1 MKALL
6 IAFLLLAGQG
16 GPRFDTYEWDF
27 GRINEADG
35 AVSHTFVLMNDSP
48 SPVRISRAI
57 PGCTCI
63 MASFPQEEIAPGQ
76 LCEVEVFYSP
86 SGANGVTYRNIEIM
100 AAGGASLGTL
110 NVKADVVPA
119 DRSIQER
126 YLYTVADLMYVS
138 KKNIPFGYLGHGKTL
153 SKVIYL
159 ANAAKETVELE
170 ASASGSPYFSV
181 SCPAAVG
188 PGKEVPVLLTW
199 AMPSDPSFIAT
210 CRDTVRFSIDGRRS
224 VIPVAVSAI
233 CTDVAE
239 PSPSAPLLQ
248 TYPSQAQLKKGLLSR
263 SWSGEISIENAGK
276 SDLEILAVEAPVNVS
291 VDLEAGARLA
301 PGKRIKVS
309 ASVREAAG
317 FRINLFTNDPVH
329 PYKELIYKP

>member
-1 MKALL
+1 MRALL
-6 IAFLLLAGQG
+6 LAFLLLAGQG
-16 GPRFDTYEWDF
+16 GPRFDAYEWDF

-35 AVSHTFVLMNDSP
+35 AVSHTFVLMNDST
-48 SPVRISRAI
+48 SPVTISRAI

-126 YLYTVADLMYVS
+126 YLYTVADLMYIS

-170 ASASGSPYFSV
+170 TSASGSPYFSV
-181 SCPAAVG
+181 NCPAAVG

-199 AMPSDPSFIAT
+199 TMPSDPSFLAT
-210 CRDTVRFSIDGRRS
+210 CRDTVRFSVDGRLS
-224 VIPVAVSAI
+224 GTPVAVSAI
-233 CTDVAE
+233 CMDVAQ
-239 PSPSAPLLQ
+239 PSADAPRLQ

-263 SWSGEISIENAGK
+263 SRSGDIFIENVGK
-276 SDLEILAVEAPVNVS
+276 SDLEILAVEAPAGVS
-291 VDLEAGARLA
+291 VNLEAGTVLA
-301 PGKRIKVS
+301 AGKKAKVS
-309 ASVREAAG
+309 ASSRKAEE
-317 FRINLFTNDPVH
+317 FRVNLFTNDPVH